1 VNDRDPFQR
10 RTATLG
16 SVLPWIAE
24 LGRTIPGLVDSYA
37 RKDVLNPR
45 TRERII
51 LAVTEV
57 NGCRYCAWI
66 HGSWQDFLG
75 DVPTGT
81 AEDALLVYARACAD
95 AGRPLD
101 PGPLAETLPPEAI
114 RAIRATVAQIEVSNL
129 VGNTV
134 DGLLARATR
143 ARPFDPL
150 ATLQEI
156 AAVGAALPL
165 AVPMLGAAAFLKA
178 VERIA
183 PRLGDIDKPEAGE
196 ANLLVHVLAEAM
208 PLLLANAAVRLVVLN
223 LPVRVPVA
231 VRAGRTTATMRV
243 GQGGVTLENGVA
255 GDAVAVVEGE
265 VDTLLKLVTGSL
277 LREIANVRIRPGRG

>member
-1 VNDRDPFQR
+1 MDDRDPFRR
-10 RTATLG
+10 RTVTVA
-16 SVLPWIAE
+16 SVFPWLAE
-24 LGRTIPGLVDSYA
+24 IVSTIPGLIDSYT

-45 TRERII
+45 TRQRII

-75 DVPTGT
+75 DVPSGV
-81 AEDALLVYARACAD
+81 AEDALLLYARACAD

-101 PGPLAETLPPEAI
+101 PRPLAEVLPTEAV
-114 RAIRATVAQIEVSNL
+114 RAVRATVAQIEVSNL

-134 DGLLARATR
+134 DGLLARLTR

-150 ATLQEI
+150 ATLQELVAVA
-156 AAVGAALPL
+156 AAVPL
-165 AVPMLGAAAFLKA
+165 AVPLLSTAAAL
-178 VERIA
+178 RLLDRLA
-183 PRLGDIDKPEAGE
+183 PRLGAVDKADAGE

-208 PLLLANAAVRLVVLN
+208 PILLANAAVRLVVLN
-223 LPVRVPVA
+223 LPVRVPLA
-231 VRAGRTTATMRV
+231 VRAGRTTATMRI
-243 GQGGVTLENGVA
+243 GRGGITLENGVA
-255 GDAVAVVEGE
+255 GDAIAVVEGE

-277 LREIANVRIRPGRG
+277 MREIGNVRIRPGFA